1 MPIIKPFMTALRFH
15 ATIGDGTGAGATFAI
30 PADAFL
36 DDSGNAVTAFPASF
50 AYYNL
55 YINGMIQPGNT
66 STLTTT
72 EITIPDGDILNPLT
86 PVIVEVVVN

>member
-66 STLTTT
+66 SSIDNDRDYDSRRRHI
-72 EITIPDGDILNPLT
+72 EPANSGDR
-86 PVIVEVVVN
+86 